1 MATRQGLKHLAAV
14 RRSASRR
21 RSAAPLSK
29 ALESLHSRPA
39 RSDEN
44 GHLSSAASAHS
55 LKDESLD
62 SESTNFSGQQHAPGP
77 AIPIPGTVAVDE
89 AKPLPDNGF
98 WPDHFFPE
106 AHQPLGAA
114 KSTGFGSPRILGDQ
128 GRALSGQKCLL
139 PASAAAILTP
149 ARESAI
155 SGRRKQ
161 GRTALDFP
169 GIGGQFQSGALASEI
184 GARGGDLARSS
195 GDSLFTSTAI
205 PLRNF
210 STNSV
215 RSRRHLSTSP
225 KSPSSPGHGGSAG
238 SVRSE
243 SEAAPAASAAAAGAP
258 ADSGSKG
265 PATATATAAQS
276 APAGSGT
283 QGASGAATSGDRA
296 ARIAGEELAEE
307 CDEAV
312 EDLGEVRARVR
323 ATREAVSKGRG
334 VIRAS
339 MLLVLAVLSRTWQ
352 LLLAVPRGISSVA
365 GMSAADWSGT
375 FKGWWK
381 AIKHGAHHYW
391 VGSKLLWADIR
402 ISSRLMLKAANGKA
416 LTRRER
422 QQLTRTS
429 ADIFRLVP
437 FAVFVIVPFLEFL
450 LPLALRLFP
459 NMLPSTFQDKNK
471 EEEKLKRR
479 LQARLEMARF
489 LQGTVGEMAKE
500 VKSRRSGEV
509 KRTAEELQKF
519 MKKVNTGG
527 HVSNEEIVAFAS
539 LFNDELTLDNMSR
552 PRLVSMCKY
561 MGLQTFG
568 TDAYLRYILRAKLAW
583 IKEDDKMIQSEGVES
598 LSEAELRAACR
609 ERGMLGL
616 RSVEDMRKQLRDW
629 LDLALNRSVP
639 SSLLILSRAFLVGSK
654 RPEEAVQATLSSL
667 PAEVVRSVGATVPSD
682 DEAETSARLLKL
694 KLIKEQERL
703 IEEEAQEAARLQLA
717 SGRDLAREEMREALP
732 TSETTPAATTTT
744 AAAATPGVVAGGAG
758 AAGAEGVALE
768 GEEARALAERKAMAK
783 KDQLCELS
791 AALAVLASSSSVAKE
806 RADFLRLVNK
816 EIELY
821 NSMVQQHGTEGA
833 EELRVAYA
841 AAREASEKEAS
852 EAAASDVSDALI
864 SKVDSMLHKLEKELD
879 SVDAKIG
886 KRLKTLDT
894 DYDGKVSPEEVGAAA
909 VLLRDSLG
917 QEGLEELIS
926 NLAKDADGKILVEDI
941 VKLGAQAQA
950 SMDRDDD
957 ADSSHSGI
965 KGSTAGSTG
974 TASSVT
980 K

>member
-1 MATRQGLKHLAAV
+1 MGCRLVPCEPSQEHHPPPHL
-14 RRSASRR
+14 
-21 RSAAPLSK
+21 
-29 ALESLHSRPA
+29 
-39 RSDEN
+39 
-44 GHLSSAASAHS
+44 
-55 LKDESLD
+55 
-62 SESTNFSGQQHAPGP
+62 QQQA
-77 AIPIPGTVAVDE
+77 
-89 AKPLPDNGF
+89 F
-98 WPDHFFPE
+98 
-106 AHQPLGAA
+106 QP
-114 KSTGFGSPRILGDQ
+114 ILGDEDQ
-128 GRALSGQKCLL
+128 G
-139 PASAAAILTP
+139 
-149 ARESAI
+149 
-155 SGRRKQ
+155 
-161 GRTALDFP
+161 
-169 GIGGQFQSGALASEI
+169 
-184 GARGGDLARSS
+184 
-195 GDSLFTSTAI
+195 
-205 PLRNF
+205 
-210 STNSV
+210 
-215 RSRRHLSTSP
+215 
-225 KSPSSPGHGGSAG
+225 
-238 SVRSE
+238 
-243 SEAAPAASAAAAGAP
+243 
-258 ADSGSKG
+258 
-265 PATATATAAQS
+265 
-276 APAGSGT
+276 
-283 QGASGAATSGDRA
+283 GDRA

-334 VIRAS
+334 VVRAS
-339 MLLVLAVLSRTWQ
+339 LLLVLAVLSRTWQ

-365 GMSAADWSGT
+365 RMSAADWSGT

-391 VGSKLLWADIR
+391 VGSKLLWADVR

-527 HVSNEEIVAFAS
+527 RVTNEEIVAFAS

-598 LSEAELRAACR
+598 LSEGELRAACR

-616 RSVEDMRKQLRDW
+616 RSVDDMRKQLRDW

-682 DEAETSARLLKL
+682 DEAETSARLRKL

-703 IEEEAQEAARLQLA
+703 IEQEEAQEAARLQLA
-717 SGRDLAREEMREALP
+717 GGRDLAREEMSEALP
-732 TSETTPAATTTT
+732 TPAATTTT
-744 AAAATPGVVAGGAG
+744 TTATPAGAAAAAAPAAGVVGAGAGGA
-758 AAGAEGVALE
+758 AVEGVAVE
-768 GEEARALAERKAMAK
+768 GEEARALAERKALAK
-783 KDQLCELS
+783 KDQLCDLS

-879 SVDAKIG
+879 SADAKIG

-894 DYDGKVSPEEVGAAA
+894 SSGGSVVKTSLLPTQDSQPEAEGPHGSNMMATNALPAHHQPHNTPMRKNLILSCLSQQQQQQQQQWWSWQSQEGRSLHVAVPGHRLGNACVGQIRNSAQRLTCTCVRLLCACQLAMRLCDYDGKVSPEEVGAAA
-909 VLLRDSLG
+909 ALLRDSLG

-941 VKLGAQAQA
+941 VKLGAHAQV

-957 ADSSHSGI
+957 TDSKVQGGI
-965 KGSTAGSTG
+965 KGGTGSSSGTG
-974 TASSVT
+974 PSASG